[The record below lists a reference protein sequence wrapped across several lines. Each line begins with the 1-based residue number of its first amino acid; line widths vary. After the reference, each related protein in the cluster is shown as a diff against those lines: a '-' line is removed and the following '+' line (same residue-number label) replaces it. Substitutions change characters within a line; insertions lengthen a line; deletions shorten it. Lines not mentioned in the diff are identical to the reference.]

1 MNRGLIKA
9 ATTVQVAAL
18 KQRVRALRRH
28 VMRVNRTWQMPK
40 IRVVPV
46 NANYIN
52 PVTLE
57 APPKGVV
64 VYKVHDPVTGRLDY
78 YNKVTFWRL
87 VGRSAKNNWNLFV
100 NRKKRLFVNPVTRAV
115 IQAKNVERVV
125 VRPKPKTPSRSA
137 AAAKI
142 KNALRKKLVV
152 KKAASTRKPASP
164 KKKTP
169 ARKSH

>member
-1 MNRGLIKA
+1 MDRELVKA

-18 KQRVRALRRH
+18 KKRVRALRKH

-40 IRVVPV
+40 IRIVLV
-46 NANYIN
+46 NSNYIN

-78 YNKVTFWRL
+78 YNKATFWQL
-87 VGRSAKNNWNLFV
+87 VGKSAKNNWNLFV
-100 NRKKRLFVNPVTRAV
+100 NRKKRLFPNPVTRAV
-115 IQAKNVERVV
+115 IQAKNVERVAL
-125 VRPKPKTPSRSA
+125 RPKPKTPTRSA

-142 KNALRKKLVV
+142 ASALRKKV
-152 KKAASTRKPASP
+152 AAK

>member
-1 MNRGLIKA
+1 MNRDLIKA

-18 KQRVRALRRH
+18 KQRLRALRHH

-40 IRVVPV
+40 IRVVLV

-52 PVTLE
+52 PVALE

-78 YNKVTFWRL
+78 YNKSTFWKL
-87 VGRSAKNNWNLFV
+87 VDKSAKNNWNLFV
-100 NRKKRLFVNPVTRAV
+100 NRKKRLFINPVTRHV
-115 IQAKNVERVV
+115 VQAKNVERVT

-142 KNALRKKLVV
+142 ASALRKKV
-152 KKAASTRKPASP
+152 AAKRKTPSPA
-164 KKKTP
+164 KKTN